1 MSDQDGTSRSRS
13 ANDTID
19 ALADRLDA
27 ARRKHLKP
35 DEKPTSAMALGFKYA
50 TEFTVATLVGAAL
63 GFGIDKLVGTSPW
76 GLLAGLVLG
85 LCAGVREIILS
96 AQKGMEQGQTAI
108 SSEDPEQEQ

>member
-1 MSDQDGTSRSRS
+1 
-13 ANDTID
+13 
-19 ALADRLDA
+19 
-27 ARRKHLKP
+27 
-35 DEKPTSAMALGFKYA
+35 MALGFKYA